1 MVHTQI
7 LVGPQNKVFGT
18 GSQTDLTRG
27 FIVSSVVQATIL
39 VTLSWDSP
47 CCTHIR
53 TKSFAPALPV
63 LIFLL
68 LTCQLAKTNI
78 EGGGKA
84 DPTNVT
90 GIVAFTT
97 DETIKPLVKS
107 VC

>member
-53 TKSFAPALPV
+53 TKRFCSCPPSVDFFAS
-63 LIFLL
+63 
-68 LTCQLAKTNI
+68 
-78 EGGGKA
+78 
-84 DPTNVT
+84 DMPTRKNQH
-90 GIVAFTT
+90 
-97 DETIKPLVKS
+97 
-107 VC
+107 